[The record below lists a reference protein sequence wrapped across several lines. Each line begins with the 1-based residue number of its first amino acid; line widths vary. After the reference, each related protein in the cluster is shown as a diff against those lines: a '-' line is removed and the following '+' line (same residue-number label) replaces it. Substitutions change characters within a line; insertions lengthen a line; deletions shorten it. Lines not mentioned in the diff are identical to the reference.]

1 MVSERKRRKQLRA
14 VEKFEMRQFREVG
27 MSIKSCATYFDVS
40 VATAMRA
47 LAEMREKFG
56 PEKLPPAR
64 RHLARSHLA
73 TSQLTT
79 STHDQT

>member
-1 MVSERKRRKQLRA
+1 MTDRKPRKQLKP

-27 MSIKSCATYFDVS
+27 MSIKDCATYFQVS
-40 VATAMRA
+40 VATAMRG

-56 PEKLPPAR
+56 PEKLPATR

-73 TSQLTT
+73 TSHDLT
-79 STHDQT
+79 STHE

>member
-1 MVSERKRRKQLRA
+1 MSERKTRKQLKP

-27 MSIKSCATYFDVS
+27 MSISHCATYFEVS
-40 VATAMRA
+40 LATAMRA

-56 PEKLPPAR
+56 PEKLPAHR

-73 TSQLTT
+73 TSQNVTP
-79 STHDQT
+79 THE

>member
-1 MVSERKRRKQLRA
+1 MTERKRRKQLKP

-27 MSIKSCATYFDVS
+27 MSIKDCATYFQVS

-56 PEKLPPAR
+56 AEKLPATR

-73 TSQLTT
+73 TSQNVTQ
-79 STHDQT
+79 THD